1 MMYDVKQNVPEPF
14 HPGLVLQGAPE
25 LKAIYDEVV
34 KCNKCGFCQA
44 ACPVYRVTGKETVVA
59 RGHYAHVREIIEG
72 HLDLVPRLREPF
84 FDCLLCKACTAN
96 CPPAVEIAPI
106 MTAARA
112 AYSRRYGRSAV
123 QRFLLQGVLPNP
135 RLLSAAAKLASLGKR
150 TGLAELAGS
159 TGALSLLHRD
169 LPRSQ
174 GLVDKLPFR
183 SFAERASRL
192 NLRPVDP
199 KRRVAYFNSC
209 GFNYLFP
216 EVAAATTRVLTRNG
230 CEVQVL
236 PNYCCGLPAYSY
248 GDEETAKLLARKN
261 IDLFRNAGAD
271 AIVSDCGSCSSFLKE
286 YARLLAGDAE
296 YAEAA
301 HAMSARVRDINQFL
315 VDDLELTDS
324 MKGLQASITY
334 HDPCH
339 LSRYQKITSQP
350 RALLKRVPDT
360 TYRELPE
367 ADWCCGAGGT
377 FNITH
382 YDQAMEILDRK
393 MGRVSS
399 TGASIVA
406 TSCPSCMLQ
415 LGYGAR
421 KMGLNVKV
429 MHVTQVLDM
438 AYSGT
443 VTHPPVRPH

>member
-1 MMYDVKQNVPEPF
+1 MSVPE
-14 HPGLVLQGAPE
+14 LS
-25 LKAIYDEVV
+25 AIYDEVV

-44 ACPVYRVTGKETVVA
+44 ACPVYRVTGRETVVA
-59 RGHYAHVREIIEG
+59 RGHYAHIREIAEG
-72 HLDLVPRLREPF
+72 SMDLVSRLREPL

-106 MTAARA
+106 MTAARGA
-112 AYSRRYGRSAV
+112 FSHRYGRSPV
-123 QRFLLQGVLPNP
+123 QRLLLHGVLPRP
-135 RLLSAAAKLASLGKR
+135 RLLSAAAKVASLGKR
-150 TGLAELAGS
+150 TGLAGLAGS
-159 TGALSLLHRD
+159 AGVLSLLHPD
-169 LPRSQ
+169 LARSQ
-174 GLVDKLPFR
+174 GLVDNFPFR
-183 SFAERASRL
+183 SFADRAPQL
-192 NLRPVDP
+192 KLKPEAP

-216 EVAAATTRVLTRNG
+216 QVAAATTRLLTRSG

-261 IDLFRNAGAD
+261 IDLFRKAGAD

-296 YAEAA
+296 YAQAA
-301 HAMSARVRDINQFL
+301 MEMSAMVRDINQFL
-315 VDDLELTDS
+315 TEDLELTDG
-324 MKGLQASITY
+324 MRGLHATITY

-339 LSRYQKITSQP
+339 LSRYQKITAQP
-350 RALLKRVPDT
+350 RALLTRVPDV
-360 TYRELPE
+360 TYKELPE

-393 MGRVSS
+393 MGRVNS
-399 TGASIVA
+399 TGATIVA

-415 LGYGAR
+415 LQHGA
-421 KMGLNVKV
+421 KKKGLDVRV
-429 MHVTQVLDM
+429 MHVTQVLDE
-438 AYSGT
+438 AYQAA
-443 VTHPPVRPH
+443 

>member
-1 MMYDVKQNVPEPF
+1 MM
-14 HPGLVLQGAPE
+14 GAAE
-25 LKAIYDEVV
+25 LSAIYDEVV

-44 ACPVYRVTGKETVVA
+44 ACPVYRVTGKEAVVA
-59 RGHYAHVREIIEG
+59 RGHYAHVREIIEQRM
-72 HLDLVPRLREPF
+72 DLVAPLREPL
-84 FDCLLCKACTAN
+84 FDCLLCKACTVN

-123 QRFLLQGVLPNP
+123 QRFLLHSVLPHP

-150 TGLAELAGS
+150 TGPAELAGS
-159 TGALSLLHRD
+159 TGALSLLHQD
-169 LPRSQ
+169 LPLSQ
-174 GLVDKLPFR
+174 GLVDNFPFR
-183 SFAERASRL
+183 SFTESASKL
-192 NLRPVDP
+192 NLRPANP

-216 EVAAATTRVLTRNG
+216 EVAAATTRVLTHNG

-248 GDEETAKLLARKN
+248 GDVETARLLARKN
-261 IDLFRNAGAD
+261 VDLFRKAGAD

-286 YARLLAGDAE
+286 YASLLADDAE

-301 HAMSARVRDINQFL
+301 DSMSARVRDINQFL

-324 MKGLQASITY
+324 MNGLQASITY

-339 LSRYQKITSQP
+339 LSRYQNIRTQP
-350 RALLKRVPDT
+350 RSLLKRVPDT
-360 TYRELPE
+360 TYKELPE

-382 YDQAMEILDRK
+382 YDQAMQILDRK

-421 KMGLNVKV
+421 KKGLNVKV
-429 MHVTQVLDM
+429 MHVTQVLDA
-438 AYSGT
+438 AYSAP
-443 VTHPPVRPH
+443 VTQPAARPH